1 MKYFSFHESL
11 FSREAHSAVTSR
23 DASSYRE
30 TKKREDE
37 GDKKERGT
45 TKEREKEKARRMHTY
60 RTSQAALIFRNAR
73 RVRGYAGGVY
83 EEYAAARPRGR
94 QRPQNDGVARRV
106 TVDVLATL
114 SATSFVSFPFH
125 FQL

>member
-1 MKYFSFHESL
+1 MNLSFLAKRIPRLHPATRLLIERRKNARTKETRR
-11 FSREAHSAVTSR
+11 REERRRNVK
-23 DASSYRE
+23 
-30 TKKREDE
+30 KKRPGEC
-37 GDKKERGT
+37 
-45 TKEREKEKARRMHTY
+45 TY

-73 RVRGYAGGVY
+73 RVRGYAGEGIY

-94 QRPQNDGVARRV
+94 QRPRNDGVARRV